1 MGGGARHRDRGGD
14 DRRGAV
20 RQRFGGLGTPARKVT
35 PDRCLQAVAIKGFAL
50 PQGVADAVR
59 STVEI
64 VGPILDQLAIDG
76 LVTTSAG
83 AFRPTEAGTARAAEL
98 QAADRAAMG
107 ADAAT
112 AALDDFLALDARMK
126 ETVTAWQLRDPAA
139 QVLNDHTDAEYDR
152 GVLDRLAALH
162 ADTVAWLA
170 PLEPVVRPPRRLPRA
185 PRRGEHPRPGR

>member
-1 MGGGARHRDRGGD
+1 
-14 DRRGAV
+14 
-20 RQRFGGLGTPARKVT
+20 
-35 PDRCLQAVAIKGFAL
+35 
-50 PQGVADAVR
+50 VADAVR
-59 STVEI
+59 SSVET

-76 LVTTSAG
+76 LVMTSAG
-83 AFRPTEAGTARAAEL
+83 AFRPTDTGTARAAEL

-162 ADTVAWLA
+162 ADTVAWLV
-170 PLEPVVRPPRRLPRA
+170 PLEPACARLADYRERLEAANSLAQDGDGRYVASPRVDSYHGIWFELHEDLIQLAGRTREDEAAAGRA
-185 PRRGEHPRPGR
+185 